1 MTIGHLAP
9 VALIA
14 AMVEQ
19 RWRSEWPRWTH
30 TLPWVATLAGCVF
43 PDLDIISNI
52 LLNGISRHLYYFP
65 HSLLTYLPVL
75 ALGWLLLR
83 WQRSRCI
90 GLTVMAFGGG
100 VLSHLLLDAISHGI
114 LLFYPLW
121 NQVVGWT
128 FPYTSE
134 SVLLIYLYSPWL
146 ELATVVA
153 ALAWWLTHRVHVRS
167 AVRRKTLS

>member
-19 RWRSEWPRWTH
+19 RWRSEWPSWTH

-83 WQRSRCI
+83 
-90 GLTVMAFGGG
+90 
-100 VLSHLLLDAISHGI
+100 
-114 LLFYPLW
+114 
-121 NQVVGWT
+121 
-128 FPYTSE
+128 
-134 SVLLIYLYSPWL
+134 
-146 ELATVVA
+146 
-153 ALAWWLTHRVHVRS
+153 
-167 AVRRKTLS
+167 